1 MSDETESANDATSE
15 STLAKVTGLI
25 VAGAVAWAAQKALG
39 AIWQKAAGH
48 KPPQP
53 EDPGDS
59 RLAEVVA
66 AAAITGAVVS
76 LARVLATRGTA
87 HFSKRVND
95 GRHLPGRD

>member
-1 MSDETESANDATSE
+1 MSDEEETTE
-15 STLAKVTGLI
+15 STLAKITGVV

-39 AIWQKAAGH
+39 AVWQKAVGH

-59 RLAEVVA
+59 RLGEVVA
-66 AAAITGAVVS
+66 AAAITGAVVA

-87 HFSKRVND
+87 KFSKRVND